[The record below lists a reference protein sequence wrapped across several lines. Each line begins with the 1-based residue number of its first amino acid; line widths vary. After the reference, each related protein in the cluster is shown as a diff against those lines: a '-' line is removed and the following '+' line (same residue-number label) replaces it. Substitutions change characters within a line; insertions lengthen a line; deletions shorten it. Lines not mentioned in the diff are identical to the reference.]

1 MSEILALGAIGA
13 DPGTRMM
20 DSTYSVQL
28 LQPAAQSPNGN
39 TATVTAE
46 GNSFADLITDG
57 LAQMNAKV
65 AHADQMVTQF
75 ALDGSTP
82 IHHVTIALEEARLA
96 VELTMQVRQRVL
108 EGYRELMNLQL

>member
-1 MSEILALGAIGA
+1 MSEIVALGAVGA
-13 DPGTRMM
+13 DPAARIL
-20 DSTYSVQL
+20 DSIYSVHL
-28 LQPAAQSPNGN
+28 LDPAAQSGGAAGTSAASGN
-39 TATVTAE
+39 
-46 GNSFADLITDG
+46 FADLIAHG
-57 LAQMNAKV
+57 LARMNAKV

-96 VELTMQVRQRVL
+96 VEMAMQVRQRLL

>member
-1 MSEILALGAIGA
+1 MSEIVAIGA
-13 DPGTRMM
+13 VGADPTARMM

-28 LQPAAQSPNGN
+28 LDPAAQPGRTASTSASSGN
-39 TATVTAE
+39 
-46 GNSFADLITDG
+46 FADLIADG
-57 LAQMNAKV
+57 LANMNAKV

-96 VELTMQVRQRVL
+96 VEMTMQVRQRVL